1 MNAINDVVN
10 LFYGNFL
17 TVFSVISLLFLFL
30 FRFRNII
37 MVLCRTSFSASI
49 VTGTVRHAA
58 PIRNSLVQ
66 FSELRLSTVVNFS
79 SANLTNKFVIG
90 LVRRS
95 T

>member
-17 TVFSVISLLFLFL
+17 TVFSVISVLFL

>member
-1 MNAINDVVN
+1 VNAINDVVN

-17 TVFSVISLLFLFL
+17 TVFSVISVLFL

>member
-17 TVFSVISLLFLFL
+17 TVFSAISVLFL

-58 PIRNSLVQ
+58 PIRNSLVH